1 MSDGDYLAIADTLLK
16 VILLVLTSRD
26 FRYFQFKS
34 IDLIKR

>member
-26 FRYFQFKS
+26 LKTLEKLRV
-34 IDLIKR
+34 